1 MRCSRSA
8 STNSFAS
15 GARVNLAACHPGLA
29 HSSAKVCARLAYPG
43 FRALARCMP
52 NCEKYLDADG
62 WLASI
67 GSFMSAVWS
76 VREPGVMATKNDSV
90 HQGRWPGGP
99 LALYR
104 G

>member
-8 STNSFAS
+8 SANSFAS
-15 GARVNLAACHPGLA
+15 GARVNSAACHPGLA
-29 HSSAKVCARLAYPG
+29 HSSEKVCATLAYPG

-52 NCEKYLDADG
+52 NFEKYLVADG
-62 WLASI
+62 WFASI
-67 GSFMSAVWS
+67 ALSRSAVWS
-76 VREPGVMATKNDSV
+76 VREPGVMATKNDSG